1 MLIYI
6 MSITMYQCS
15 EAAAPATTARP
26 ARCSWLQRASHHAW
40 PAGGL
45 SLSSRRGHV
54 NAI

>member
-1 MLIYI
+1 MIIYI